1 MKRQRVV
8 VVLCAA
14 CCCFALVTLSS
25 SLETTVSGSPED
37 EFDVGA
43 DDLPLSADD
52 TGELKDA
59 YQSGSGEEGA
69 SSSSDQEGERAPAVA
84 ENRDQDRETGQRD
97 GDPSGDASSTRTA
110 TSQAADRAA
119 AQSADAS
126 DSESSQSGEGSGL
139 ATQNQQ
145 RDWLATARD
154 LLSGVLGL
162 GVGGVIVALG
172 WLAFRYRERLLG
184 QVVGDQGAGERFGAG
199 ATADDHPFE
208 PPANEVERVWV
219 EMAERGDVAI
229 DSGMTP
235 AECADRLGAEGF
247 DRDAVEELTELFQ
260 RVRYGSAVT
269 TTERVERARECLQR
283 SVPTT
288 DGGERQ

>member
-1 MKRQRVV
+1 MNRERVV

-25 SLETTVSGSPED
+25 SLDATVSGSPED

-43 DDLPLSADD
+43 DELPLSGDD
-52 TGELKDA
+52 TSELKDA
-59 YQSGSGEEGA
+59 YQSGSGAEGE
-69 SSSSDQEGERAPAVA
+69 SSSSDQDEEGAPAAA
-84 ENRDQDRETGQRD
+84 ESRNSDTGEQD
-97 GDPSGDASSTRTA
+97 GDPSSDASSTRTA
-110 TSQAADRAA
+110 TDQAADRSA

-126 DSESSQSGEGSGL
+126 DSGSSQSGEGTGPT
-139 ATQNQQ
+139 TQDEQ

-162 GVGGVIVALG
+162 GVVGAVGALG
-172 WLAFRYRERLLG
+172 WLAVRYRERLLG
-184 QVVGDQGAGERFGAG
+184 RVVGDQGGEERFGTAG
-199 ATADDHPFE
+199 STDGPAFE

-229 DSGMTP
+229 DPGMTP
-235 AECADRLGAEGF
+235 SECADRLEADGF
-247 DRDAVEELTELFQ
+247 DRDAVEELTDLFQ

>member
-1 MKRQRVV
+1 MNRQRAV

-37 EFDVGA
+37 EFDLGA
-43 DDLPLSADD
+43 DDLPVSADD

-59 YQSGSGEEGA
+59 YQSDGGEEGESA
-69 SSSSDQEGERAPAVA
+69 RPGQGEEGGPAPAAGQNANGER
-84 ENRDQDRETGQRD
+84 QDA
-97 GDPSGDASSTRTA
+97 DPSSGASSTRTA
-110 TSQAADRAA
+110 TSQSADQA
-119 AQSADAS
+119 ADAS
-126 DSESSQSGEGSGL
+126 DSQSSQSGQESGL
-139 ATQNQQ
+139 TAQNQQ
-145 RDWLATARD
+145 RDWLQTARS
-154 LLSGVLGL
+154 LLTGVLGL
-162 GVGGVIVALG
+162 GVVGAAVALG
-172 WLAFRYRERLLG
+172 WLAVRYRERLLG
-184 QVVGDQGAGERFGAG
+184 RLTGDRVDGEPFGTGAS
-199 ATADDHPFE
+199 TDDRPFE

-229 DSGMTP
+229 DPGMTP
-235 AECADRLGAEGF
+235 TECADRLEAEGF
-247 DRDAVEELTELFQ
+247 DRDAVAELTELFQ

-283 SVPTT
+283 SVPAP

>member
-1 MKRQRVV
+1 MNRQGAV

-25 SLETTVSGSPED
+25 SLDATVSGSPED

-59 YQSGSGEEGA
+59 YQSGSGDEGE
-69 SSSSDQEGERAPAVA
+69 SSSSDQDGAGAPAA
-84 ENRDQDRETGQRD
+84 SESRNSDTGEQD
-97 GDPSGDASSTRTA
+97 GDPSSDASSTRTA
-110 TSQAADRAA
+110 TSQAADRAPD
-119 AQSADAS
+119 QEADAS

-139 ATQNQQ
+139 AAQNQQ
-145 RDWLATARD
+145 RDWLETARN
-154 LLSGVLGL
+154 LLSTVLGL
-162 GVGGVIVALG
+162 GVVGVVVVLG
-172 WLAFRYRERLLG
+172 WLAFRYRERLVG
-184 QVVGDQGAGERFGAG
+184 QLFDDQGEGERFSTDASTDGR
-199 ATADDHPFE
+199 PFE

-219 EMAERGDVAI
+219 EMAERGDVVV
-229 DSGMTP
+229 DPGMTP
-235 AECADRLGAEGF
+235 TECADRLGAKGF

-283 SVPTT
+283 SVPAT